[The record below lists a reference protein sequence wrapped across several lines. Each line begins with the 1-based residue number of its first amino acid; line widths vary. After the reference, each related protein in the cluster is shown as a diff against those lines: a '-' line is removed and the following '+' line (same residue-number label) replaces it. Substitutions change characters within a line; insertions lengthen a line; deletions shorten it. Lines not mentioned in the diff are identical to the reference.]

1 MLLAIYLL
9 FPGFRMQAESFRTVV
24 AGSVEVSPYEPSG
37 SVLSMGINDSVLIN
51 LGAETR
57 FFRGIEVEISAPQAW
72 LSYRGSL
79 VMAVY
84 KDLNRQTAAG
94 VADFDGN
101 RIVFE
106 SLPGKLQTVYHVPL
120 RSSHGLRNSP
130 YATVLANVNPAA
142 DFPLLLRFMPV
153 IKGISNELE
162 KMTFNMAVR
171 PILSDEGAVRLIH
184 RYPPQLRNRPFSL
197 LIDTVPV
204 DNLSEQ
210 RLLKEGEHHLV
221 VLSED
226 YRNES
231 RRFVVERA
239 KILDLIIELQD
250 PTPLIIFEGPR
261 NAQIFL
267 DNVPIPRDREAV
279 AVEPGI
285 HEAKF
290 LLDDYTVIKTLN
302 VLRGK
307 TYRVALAVDL
317 TIQETA

>member
-1 MLLAIYLL
+1 
-9 FPGFRMQAESFRTVV
+9 
-24 AGSVEVSPYEPSG
+24 
-37 SVLSMGINDSVLIN
+37 
-51 LGAETR
+51 
-57 FFRGIEVEISAPQAW
+57 
-72 LSYRGSL
+72 
-79 VMAVY
+79 
-84 KDLNRQTAAG
+84 
-94 VADFDGN
+94 
-101 RIVFE
+101 
-106 SLPGKLQTVYHVPL
+106 
-120 RSSHGLRNSP
+120 
-130 YATVLANVNPAA
+130 
-142 DFPLLLRFMPV
+142 
-153 IKGISNELE
+153 
-162 KMTFNMAVR
+162 
-171 PILSDEGAVRLIH
+171 
-184 RYPPQLRNRPFSL
+184 
-197 LIDTVPV
+197 
-204 DNLSEQ
+204 
-210 RLLKEGEHHLV
+210 LKEGEHHLV

-267 DNVPIPRDREAV
+267 DNVPVPRDREAV

-317 TIQETA
+317 TIQETD